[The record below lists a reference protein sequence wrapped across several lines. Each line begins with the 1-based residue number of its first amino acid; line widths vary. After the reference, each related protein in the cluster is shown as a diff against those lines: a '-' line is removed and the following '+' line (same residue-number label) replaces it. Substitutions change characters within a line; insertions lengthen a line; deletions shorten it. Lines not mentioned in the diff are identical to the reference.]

1 MIRYD
6 GYYRD
11 EPTSYEDGIAN
22 HLVKGYVHDAYCF
35 LTNGF
40 YLRTIRKTESRQLDF
55 LLSDFNPDFPNKY
68 EIRDKKLEMFFE
80 TGTEWEFSEVF
91 EIVSPEEL
99 KGKDRTLR
107 FVSW

>member
-11 EPTSYEDGIAN
+11 APAPYEDGVAS
-22 HLVKGYVHDAYCF
+22 HLVSGYVHEIYCF
-35 LTNGF
+35 LSGNV
-40 YLRTIRKTESRQLDF
+40 YLRTIKKLESERVDF
-55 LLSDFNPDFPNKY
+55 LQSDFRPDFPNKY
-68 EIRDKKLEMFFE
+68 EIKGDELEMFFE
-80 TGTEWEFSEVF
+80 SGTEWEFSEVF

-99 KGKDRTLR
+99 KGKRRTLR